1 MALTGASSATVGYMA
16 GGDTGSYVSDFQK
29 ITFSTETVASMPA
42 NRSHNGAYAAATG
55 NSDAAYIAGGYG
67 PPIISRCDKLT
78 YSSETCERIP
88 GANLSLNS
96 FNTGATGNTTAGYY
110 NIGESSSATTTVN
123 KLTYSSETMSDVP
136 GAYLNNAR
144 YSASGSGGR
153 QFGNPAM
160 AILPTPTPSS
170 TVFASGPNNA
180 YIGGGIEPGSTIVS
194 TVDKL
199 SYSTDTTARVP
210 GANLDTGSGGCW
222 WSC

>member
-1 MALTGASSATVGYMA
+1 
-16 GGDTGSYVSDFQK
+16 
-29 ITFSTETVASMPA
+29 
-42 NRSHNGAYAAATG
+42 
-55 NSDAAYIAGGYG
+55 
-67 PPIISRCDKLT
+67 
-78 YSSETCERIP
+78 
-88 GANLSLNS
+88 
-96 FNTGATGNTTAGYY
+96 
-110 NIGESSSATTTVN
+110 
-123 KLTYSSETMSDVP
+123 MSDVP

-210 GANLDTGSGGCW
+210 GANLDTASGGCW